1 MIFDRIGEDEFLH
14 LSKSI
19 NFKSDY
25 RKYFSKVIESPKTFG
40 EEDCPTLFSPI
51 LFSNEGFDYIQK
63 VSSSIFSIFQKSS
76 ALYYSVDE
84 LNKFLD
90 FPEEIHNWLNMDCS
104 YENIIPFSR
113 YDSFWD
119 GKNLKIFEFN
129 TDGSSGMLGADLLA
143 DYFKETKTGGKLLNK
158 NKLQAVSLVKK
169 VVDTLLVTYSSF
181 SNKKKP
187 NIAIV
192 DFLESGTLDEFKA
205 IANECKLRGLDAKIC
220 DIRKLKYTPKG
231 LYDDSFKIDLIYRR
245 AVTDEMFLH
254 KSEIND
260 FIKAYQ
266 DRAVCVAGPIKSHI
280 AHSKLLFCF
289 LTSKLSEKYF
299 TEDEVRTIR
308 THFPKTFR
316 LIDGAFPLNNVL
328 NEKDKFF
335 IKPHNSYGTKG
346 MYVDGAATEQE
357 VWKEIIENLLIKEIK
372 DYIVQEKVIGL
383 KKNLLIGEESHIEKF
398 NINIGPFILD
408 GELSGFLNR
417 ISSNK
422 LITTS
427 SGFLPTFWK
436 YN

>member
-1 MIFDRIGEDEFLH
+1 MLFDRVGEDEFLR
-14 LSKSI
+14 LSKSTS
-19 NFKSDY
+19 FKSDY

-51 LFSNEGFDYIQK
+51 LFSNDGFEYIK
-63 VSSSIFSIFQKSS
+63 NISNCIFSIFKKASD
-76 ALYYSVDE
+76 LYYRIDE
-84 LNKFLD
+84 IKKLFD
-90 FPEEIHNWLNMDCS
+90 FPEEIQNWLNLDCG

-119 GKNLKIFEFN
+119 GQNLKVFEFN
-129 TDGSSGMLGADLLA
+129 TDGSSGMLGSDLLA
-143 DYFKETKTGGKLLNK
+143 DYFKETKIGSDFLDS
-158 NKLQAVSLVKK
+158 NKLISMSLVKK
-169 VVDTLLVTYSSF
+169 VVDVLIETYRNF
-181 SNKKKP
+181 SNNKKP

-205 IANECKLRGLDAKIC
+205 VATECKLRGFDAKIC
-220 DIRKLKYTPKG
+220 DIRKLKFTAKG
-231 LYDDSFKIDLIYRR
+231 LYDDSFRIDLIYRR

-266 DRAVCVAGPIKSHI
+266 KGAVCVAGPLKSHI

-289 LTSKLSEKYF
+289 LTSKFSEKYF
-299 TEDEVRTIR
+299 TEEELVAIKK
-308 THFPKTFR
+308 HLPATFR
-316 LIDGAFPLNNVL
+316 LLDGAFPLNYVL

-346 MYVDGAATEQE
+346 LYVDGAATLQKT
-357 VWKEIIENLLIKEIK
+357 WKKVIEKLLTEKSK
-372 DYIVQEKVIGL
+372 DYIIQEKVVGL
-383 KKNLLIGEESHIEKF
+383 TKNLLVGENSYIEKF
-398 NINIGPFILD
+398 NINIGPFILG

-427 SGFLPTFWK
+427 SGFLPTFWH
-436 YN
+436 